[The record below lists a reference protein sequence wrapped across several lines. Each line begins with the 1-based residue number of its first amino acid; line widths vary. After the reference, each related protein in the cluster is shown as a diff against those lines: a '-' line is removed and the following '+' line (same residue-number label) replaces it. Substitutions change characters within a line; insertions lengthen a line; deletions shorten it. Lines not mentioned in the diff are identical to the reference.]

1 MREVRK
7 RVMMSGVKIV
17 LDDVRKRYG
26 SGNTSVD
33 ALRGVSLFVEEGEF
47 VAVVG
52 PSGSGKST
60 LLHLIGALDTL
71 TSGSITVGDV
81 ELSRMDEV
89 SAARFRNE
97 MVGFVFQNYYLQTH
111 LTSVENVELP
121 LLIRGVSSERR
132 RKRAEEVLDAVGL
145 GGRMWHRPNQLSGGE
160 CQRVAIARAIV
171 TRPELLLAD
180 EPTGNLDTSK
190 GMEVMRLI
198 ARLNEEFG
206 MTTLVVTHNDSV
218 AALAERRV
226 YLRDGEVVRDERA

>member
-1 MREVRK
+1 MKEVRK
-7 RVMMSGVKIV
+7 RAMMSGVKII
-17 LDDVRKRYG
+17 LDDVKKRYG
-26 SGNTSVD
+26 SGDASVN
-33 ALRGVSLFVEEGEF
+33 ALRGVSLVVEEGEF

-81 ELSRMDEV
+81 ELSKMEEA

-97 MVGFVFQNYYLQTH
+97 TVGFVFQNFYLQSH
-111 LTSVENVELP
+111 LTAVENVELP
-121 LLIRGVSSERR
+121 LLIRGLSPERR
-132 RKRAEEVLDAVGL
+132 REGAEEVLDAVGL
-145 GGRMWHRPNQLSGGE
+145 GERMWHRPNQLSGGE

-171 TRPELLLAD
+171 TRPQLLLAD
-180 EPTGNLDTSK
+180 EPTGNLDTTT

-206 MTTLVVTHNDSV
+206 MTTLVVTHDDTV
-218 AALAERRV
+218 AALTRRRV

>member
-1 MREVRK
+1 
-7 RVMMSGVKIV
+7 MSGVRVV

-26 SGNTSVD
+26 SGDASVE
-33 ALRGVSLFVEEGEF
+33 ALRGVSLLVEEGEF

-71 TSGSITVGDV
+71 TSGSITVGGV
-81 ELSRMDEV
+81 ELSKMDEA

-97 MVGFVFQNYYLQTH
+97 TVGFVFQNYYLQTH
-111 LTSVENVELP
+111 LTAVENVELP

-132 RKRAEEVLDAVGL
+132 RKKAKEVLDAVGL
-145 GGRMWHRPNQLSGGE
+145 GERVWHRPNQLSGGE

-171 TRPELLLAD
+171 TGPKLLLAD
-180 EPTGNLDTSK
+180 EPTGNLDTNK

-206 MTTLVVTHNDSV
+206 MTTLVVTHDGSV

-226 YLRDGEVVRDERA
+226 YLRDGEVIRDERA